1 MLPTLLP
8 IGSLLAGIALLL
20 LGSGLLNTIVALR
33 GGLEGFSDTTLG
45 LIGSTYFLGFFL
57 GAFVA
62 PRLIRRM
69 GHIRA
74 FAFFGAAVAACML
87 LHVLIVHAAFWMV
100 LRVITG
106 VALVGFYTVIESW
119 LNEQTTADRRGQV
132 FAVYMVVNLL
142 ALAGAQQLLRLDGP
156 GNFTL
161 FAVAAIFACLSLLPV
176 TMTRL
181 PQPQLGHTPKLDLRM
196 VWRAAPAA
204 FVGALS
210 SGIGMGA
217 FWSLGPIYG
226 QRIGLDPAGIA
237 MLMSSAILG
246 GALLQWPIGR
256 LSDSGDRRRA
266 LGLVAAAAAITGAIM
281 AALGD
286 VTGSIEAV
294 ALAGFFIFG
303 AAAFTIYPVTVAH
316 LIDHVHQQDIL
327 AGNTGILFLHGVG
340 AAIGPMIAG
349 ALLGLAGPAGLPLH
363 FAIAFAPLAVFAL
376 LQARRGSDEIV
387 DEAAHFSP
395 MLRTS
400 PTALD
405 MVAPDAEA
413 SAEAQ
418 PDAGD
423 PSAGA
428 PLDASADGTT
438 DAAAEPFVETADAPR
453 TAPSPNF

>member
-1 MLPTLLP
+1 
-8 IGSLLAGIALLL
+8 
-20 LGSGLLNTIVALR
+20 
-33 GGLEGFSDTTLG
+33 
-45 LIGSTYFLGFFL
+45 
-57 GAFVA
+57 
-62 PRLIRRM
+62 
-69 GHIRA
+69 
-74 FAFFGAAVAACML
+74 
-87 LHVLIVHAAFWMV
+87 
-100 LRVITG
+100 
-106 VALVGFYTVIESW
+106 
-119 LNEQTTADRRGQV
+119 
-132 FAVYMVVNLL
+132 
-142 ALAGAQQLLRLDGP
+142 
-156 GNFTL
+156 
-161 FAVAAIFACLSLLPV
+161 
-176 TMTRL
+176 
-181 PQPQLGHTPKLDLRM
+181 
-196 VWRAAPAA
+196 
-204 FVGALS
+204 
-210 SGIGMGA
+210 
-217 FWSLGPIYG
+217 
-226 QRIGLDPAGIA
+226 
-237 MLMSSAILG
+237 
-246 GALLQWPIGR
+246 
-256 LSDSGDRRRA
+256 
-266 LGLVAAAAAITGAIM
+266 M